1 VRMREDIAAFADRV
15 DAGRQLG
22 NEIAFRN
29 YPDPIV
35 LALPRGGVAVGFEIA
50 HRLGAPLDIIVA
62 RKLGAPHQPE
72 LAIGAVAPGGVAI
85 LDESAY
91 HYLDLTEDEVDAA
104 IERETREMSRRQC
117 LYKGDDP
124 PLSVRERTVILA
136 DDGLATGMTAEAA
149 IVSIRQQSPGRLI
162 LAVPVCAP
170 DTVDRIRPM
179 VDDIICLYAPTPFHA
194 VGIWYQDFEQMTD
207 EHVIELLERS
217 RANFPLG
224 TVVRGG
230 TGRA

>member
-1 VRMREDIAAFADRV
+1 VRMSEDIAAFADRV

-22 NEIAFRN
+22 NELASRD

-50 HRLGAPLDIIVA
+50 HRLRAPLDIIVA

-85 LDESAY
+85 IDESAY
-91 HYLDLTEDEVDAA
+91 HYLDITEDEVDAA

-124 PLSVRERTVILA
+124 PLNVRERAVILA
-136 DDGLATGMTAEAA
+136 DDGLATGLTAEAA
-149 IVSIRQQSPGRLI
+149 IVSIRQQSPAKLI

-170 DTVDRIRPM
+170 DTADRVRPM

-194 VGIWYQDFEQMTD
+194 VGIWYQDFDQVSD

-217 RANFPLG
+217 RCHS
-224 TVVRGG
+224 TRMTQHRGP
-230 TGRA
+230 ASV

>member
-15 DAGRQLG
+15 DAGRQLAD
-22 NEIAFRN
+22 EIASRN

-50 HRLGAPLDIIVA
+50 HRLRAPLDVILA
-62 RKLGAPHQPE
+62 RKLGAPHQAE

-85 LDESAY
+85 IDESAY
-91 HYLDLTEDEVDAA
+91 HYLDITEDEVDAA

-117 LYKGDDP
+117 LYRGEDP
-124 PLSVRERTVILA
+124 PLDVRERAVILA

-149 IVSIRQQSPGRLI
+149 IVSIRQQSPARLI

-170 DTVDRIRPM
+170 DTVDRVRPM

-207 EHVIELLERS
+207 EQVIHLLDRAHADS
-217 RANFPLG
+217 RLATNH
-224 TVVRGG
+224 RGP
-230 TGRA
+230 ASV